1 MAGQTTMTHAVSR
14 GLIALALCA
23 FAGAVFAQAHSEEGD
38 KPAGSDWV
46 SQATQTCA
54 SCHGKNGV
62 SQTENFPI
70 LAGQYQNYLL
80 HSLKAYR
87 DGERKNAIMSGQV
100 QGMSN
105 DQLKALAR
113 YYSEQESPLHTPT
126 VE

>member
-1 MAGQTTMTHAVSR
+1 MAGLATMTHAFTR
-14 GLIALALCA
+14 GLILMVLCGLASVALAA
-23 FAGAVFAQAHSEEGD
+23 ESGED

-46 SQATQTCA
+46 SQTAQTCA
-54 SCHGKNGV
+54 SCHGKKGV

-70 LAGQYQNYLL
+70 LAGQYQDYLL

-100 QGMSN
+100 QGMSD

-113 YYSEQESPLHTPT
+113 YYSRQESPLYTPT